1 MDPKTPAHRSAQP
14 LQCSYTSPL
23 PSSSITLSQQH
34 KSPQSDEQKLLSILK
49 ALSDVKWN
57 VNKFLSELFKSSDLP
72 GDSTHKQTVTS
83 ILNGSSKPYMASIL
97 DAIYERSLDVAFRTT
112 DMSVEPGTNMF
123 NPNIELHKIQ
133 HAMPAMTTWAVRH
146 IARVVQGESEKIVDE
161 KAGLHLRAHA
171 KKGGRSVANRIS
183 WEAIQHFSFKKLQEI
198 ARKNSPAMTFLLN
211 AYTNKDFLEDE
222 VQGRIIAI
230 RQRRPQDLVSKD

>member
-14 LQCSYTSPL
+14 LERSYTSPL
-23 PSSSITLSQQH
+23 PSSSITPSQQR

-57 VNKFLSELFKSSDLP
+57 VNKFLSELFKLSDLP
-72 GDSTHKQTVTS
+72 GDSTRKRTVTS

-123 NPNIELHKIQ
+123 NPDIELHEIQ
-133 HAMPAMTTWAVRH
+133 HATPAMTTWAVR
-146 IARVVQGESEKIVDE
+146 
-161 KAGLHLRAHA
+161 
-171 KKGGRSVANRIS
+171 
-183 WEAIQHFSFKKLQEI
+183 
-198 ARKNSPAMTFLLN
+198 
-211 AYTNKDFLEDE
+211 
-222 VQGRIIAI
+222 
-230 RQRRPQDLVSKD
+230 LVFGS